1 MARRGGG
8 LTGVRDDWAT
18 GKAFYRLLVEGNVTF
33 AALTEPHRLMVRHAA
48 VAGTGPVLFVQ
59 DQTYLDFTAHPA
71 TEGLGRIAA
80 PNRAALGR
88 GFVAQTCLA
97 MAAQDGHLFGLANL
111 ELTVRPEA
119 SNRETITQ
127 RKKRRNE
134 ADIWFETLARIG
146 PPPTGAVWISASD
159 RDSDCFR
166 YFRQARDAGWHV
178 LARLC
183 HNRLV
188 IALDDASG
196 TVQHLLPYLR
206 DLPATATIPLEP
218 TARAPWRP
226 ALTLSV
232 AC

>member
-18 GKAFYRLLVEGNVTF
+18 SKAFYRLLVEGSVTF

-48 VAGTGPVLFVQ
+48 VAGAGPVLFVQ

-80 PNRAALGR
+80 PNRAGAALGR
-88 GFVAQTCLA
+88 GFVAQTC
-97 MAAQDGHLFGLANL
+97 LANL

-183 HNRLV
+183 HDRLV

-206 DLPATATIPLEP
+206 GLPATATIPLEP
-218 TARAPWRP
+218 TARTPWRT
-226 ALTLSV
+226 ALTLSA